1 MPAALLTLFVIGFQ
15 KTAIKTVTVSDLV
28 KDPVKYD
35 KKSVTVVGK
44 IDKYEERV
52 AKASKKPYTIMIVT
66 DGKSKVNVYMKNKP
80 AAKVK
85 RGDKVTVIGTYS
97 KEKKVGTNV
106 FKNEIDASN
115 DFTKTNGVKPAK

>member
-80 AAKVK
+80 SAKVK
-85 RGDKVTVIGTYS
+85 KGDKVTVIGTYS